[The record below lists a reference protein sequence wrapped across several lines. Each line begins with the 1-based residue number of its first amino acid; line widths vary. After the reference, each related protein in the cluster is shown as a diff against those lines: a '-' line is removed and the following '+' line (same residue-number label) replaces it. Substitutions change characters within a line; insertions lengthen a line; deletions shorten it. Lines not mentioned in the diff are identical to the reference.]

1 MARVVVG
8 MSGGV
13 DSAVAALL
21 LRDAGHDVAGLFM
34 KNWDDDDG
42 TEYCTAAQD
51 LLEAEAACHRLGIEL
66 MEVNFARQY
75 WDDVFAHFLNE
86 YAAGRTP
93 NPDVLCN
100 REIKFKVFQQYAL
113 EFGADFIA
121 TGHYARLRRNAGS
134 PPALLRAFDGNKDQT
149 YFLHAVPAAQF
160 ADVLFP
166 IGGLSKP
173 RVRAIAQH
181 AGLHNHGRKDS
192 TGICFIGERRFAD
205 FLKRYLPALPG
216 DIVTS
221 DNRVIGQH
229 VGLMHYTIG
238 QRQGIRLGGQRDG
251 SGEPWYV
258 ADKELA
264 TNRLRVVQGAA
275 HPALLHSALHANQI
289 AWLTEPPLP
298 LRCTARTRYRQS
310 DQTCEV
316 QRLTADTL
324 AVHFDVPQR
333 AVTPGQYVVF
343 YEGEQ
348 CLGGAVITAAD

>member
-1 MARVVVG
+1 MARVIVG

-21 LRDAGHDVAGLFM
+21 LRDAGHKVVGLFM

-66 MEVNFARQY
+66 LEVNFARQY
-75 WDDVFAHFLNE
+75 WDDVFAHFLAE

-113 EFGADFIA
+113 QIGANFIA
-121 TGHYARLRRNAGS
+121 TGHYARLRRTTEGA
-134 PPALLRAFDGNKDQT
+134 PALLRALDSNKDQT

-166 IGGLSKP
+166 IGGLTKP
-173 RVRAIAQH
+173 KVRAIAQQS
-181 AGLHNHGRKDS
+181 GLHNHGRKDS
-192 TGICFIGERRFAD
+192 TGICFIGERRFSD
-205 FLKRYLPALPG
+205 FLKRYLPAQPG
-216 DIVTS
+216 EIVT
-221 DNRVIGQH
+221 DNDRVIGQH
-229 VGLMHYTIG
+229 AGLMHYTIG
-238 QRQGIRLGGQRDG
+238 QRQGIRLGGQRNG

-258 ADKELA
+258 ADKDLSN
-264 TNRLRVVQGAA
+264 NRLRVVQGAA
-275 HPALLHSALHANQI
+275 HPALLRSALQANQI
-289 AWLTEPPLP
+289 AWLARPELP
-298 LRCTARTRYRQS
+298 LRCTARTRYRQT

-316 QRLTADTL
+316 RSLSDETL
-324 AVHFDVPQR
+324 AVQFDAPQR
-333 AVTPGQYVVF
+333 AITPGQYVVF
-343 YEGEQ
+343 YLGQQ
-348 CLGGAVITAAD
+348 CLGGAVITAAT